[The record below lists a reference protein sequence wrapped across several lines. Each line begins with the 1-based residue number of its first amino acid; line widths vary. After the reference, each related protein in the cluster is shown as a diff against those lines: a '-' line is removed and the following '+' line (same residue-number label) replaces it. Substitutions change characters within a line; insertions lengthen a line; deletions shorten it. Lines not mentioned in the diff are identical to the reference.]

1 MPWCLAS
8 RRGIFGHRSSHQ
20 GIQRSIIITVVKTD
34 TFDHHINL
42 STAPNTTQ
50 HGRRQDGRR
59 CHQWREARGEGARGA
74 HTTAEYVSPTHVY
87 PTTYESTS
95 YSSPSLA
102 VITNNFALINSAVQ
116 SFDSRFTLRALRS
129 ISTLRKSPTFAAA
142 IAHAIR
148 TAYPKAS
155 NRGRQILEELLPSE
169 AVKEAASSTTTPNG
183 DAFPQEEQ
191 VHPEIWAYLGV
202 LVQVYLYDNKKWEE
216 GAEFSENFVERVR
229 SWNRRT
235 LDQIGTKAY
244 FYYALFHEELDPKP
258 PSKQSQVIDTRPKL
272 LAALRSAVLRKDS
285 DTQAAVTVLLLRN
298 YISTADITQ
307 ADLLVAQTSFPASAS
322 NNQQCRYLYYLGRI
336 RAIQLDYTQAHEH
349 LESATRKSPTTG
361 PAVGFYQQA
370 MKLRIV
376 VELLMGDIPERS
388 VFRQPALEAALY
400 PYFKLVQAVRVGD
413 LQAFLK
419 CTSVSEEQFRKD
431 GTYTLILRLRQNVI
445 KTGVRMLSLS
455 YSRISLR
462 DICTRLGVESEESAE
477 YITAKAIRDGVIEA
491 SLDHQNGHMV
501 TTAQKDAYSTT
512 EPSEAFNARVDALLG
527 MRDECV
533 MAMRYPMNKHRQE
546 IAEAA
551 KARERERE
559 LAKEIIDGEGDD
571 GEGDDGGFDGL

>member
-1 MPWCLAS
+1 M
-8 RRGIFGHRSSHQ
+8 Q
-20 GIQRSIIITVVKTD
+20 G
-34 TFDHHINL
+34 
-42 STAPNTTQ
+42 
-50 HGRRQDGRR
+50 
-59 CHQWREARGEGARGA
+59 
-74 HTTAEYVSPTHVY
+74 
-87 PTTYESTS
+87 
-95 YSSPSLA
+95 
-102 VITNNFALINSAVQ
+102 
-116 SFDSRFTLRALRS
+116 
-129 ISTLRKSPTFAAA
+129 
-142 IAHAIR
+142 IR

-155 NRGRQILEELLPSE
+155 NRGRQILEELLPTKPVTQNG
-169 AVKEAASSTTTPNG
+169 AATGKEK
-183 DAFPQEEQ
+183 DAEEQ
-191 VHPEIWAYLGV
+191 TYPEIWSYLGV
-202 LVQVYLYDNKKWEE
+202 LVQVYLYDNKEYQK
-216 GAEFSENFVERVR
+216 GADFSENFVERIR

-235 LDQIGTKAY
+235 LDQIGVKAY
-244 FYYALFHEELDPKP
+244 FYYSLFHENLDPKP
-258 PSKQSQVIDTRPKL
+258 PSKQSQVIDTRAKL
-272 LAALRSAVLRKDS
+272 LAALRSAVLRKDN

-307 ADLLVAQTSFPASAS
+307 ADLLVAQTQFPASAS
-322 NNQQCRYLYYLGRI
+322 NNQVCRYLYYLGRI
-336 RAIQLDYTQAHEH
+336 RAIQLAYTQAHEH
-349 LESATRKSPTTG
+349 LQSATRKSPTTG
-361 PAVGFYQQA
+361 PAIGFYQQA
-370 MKLRIV
+370 TKLLIV

-388 VFRQPALEAALY
+388 LFRQPSLETALY

-419 CTSVSEEQFRKD
+419 CVRLYESQYRAD

-462 DICTRLGVESEESAE
+462 DICTRLGVDSEESAE

-501 TTAQKDAYSTT
+501 TVPQKDAYSTT
-512 EPSEAFNARVDALLG
+512 EPSEAFHARISALLG

-559 LAKEIIDGEGDD
+559 IAKEIIEGDVD
-571 GEGDDGGFDGL
+571 DADGDDGGFEGM

>member
-1 MPWCLAS
+1 MADKMDIDAVNGEKQAESVGPAS
-8 RRGIFGHRSSHQ
+8 TLSPEKVI
-20 GIQRSIIITVVKTD
+20 VN
-34 TFDHHINL
+34 NL
-42 STAPNTTQ
+42 SLIVQ
-50 HGRRQDGRR
+50 
-59 CHQWREARGEGARGA
+59 
-74 HTTAEYVSPTHVY
+74 
-87 PTTYESTS
+87 
-95 YSSPSLA
+95 A
-102 VITNNFALINSAVQ
+102 VDN
-116 SFDSRFTLRALRS
+116 FDSRFTLRALRS
-129 ISTLRKSPTFAAA
+129 IYTLRKSDRFAEA
-142 IAHAIR
+142 IIHGIR
-148 TAYPKAS
+148 TAYPKAA
-155 NRGRQILEELLPSE
+155 NRGRQILEDQLP
-169 AVKEAASSTTTPNG
+169 AKLVKQAAASAAKEKDG
-183 DAFPQEEQ
+183 QEEQ
-191 VHPEIWAYLGV
+191 TLPEIWSYLGV
-202 LVQVYLYDNKKWEE
+202 LIQVYLYDTKEHVK
-216 GAEFSENFVERVR
+216 GAEFSENFVERIR

-235 LDQIGTKAY
+235 LDQIGVKAY
-244 FYYALFHEELDPKP
+244 FYYSLFHETLDPRP
-258 PSKQSQVIDTRPKL
+258 PSKQSPVIETRPKL
-272 LAALRSAVLRKDS
+272 LAALRSAVLRKDN

-307 ADLLVAQTSFPASAS
+307 ADLLVAQTQFPTSAS
-322 NNQQCRYLYYLGRI
+322 NNQVCRYLYYLGRI
-336 RAIQLDYTQAHEH
+336 RAIQLAYTQAHEH
-349 LESATRKSPTTG
+349 LQSATRKSPTVG

-370 MKLRIV
+370 MKLLIV

-388 VFRQPALEAALY
+388 VFRQPSLEVALY

-419 CTSVSEEQFRKD
+419 CTSAYESQFRAD

-491 SLDHQNGHMV
+491 SLDHQNGHMI
-501 TTAQKDAYSTT
+501 TASQKDAYSTT
-512 EPSEAFNARVDALLG
+512 EPSEAFHARISALLG

-559 LAKEIIDGEGDD
+559 LAKEITEGDIED
-571 GEGDDGGFDGL
+571 DGDDGGFEGL